1 MNILVVVGYCMQVN
15 SSANLCHLSYIKGL
29 MGLGHKV
36 DILTVSNKGLNID
49 NSIVLPNVNDIVYFN
64 SSLYERL
71 SNRKKSAY
79 NDKKTVATQKN
90 DNKSH
95 TSKNT
100 NVLKSINK
108 DIKALVHKCYGTY
121 GTDIVWYHHAKKW
134 RSTVEYDY
142 IISLAYP
149 PVSHKLVE
157 RLIKKK
163 HVVCKKWIQIW
174 EDPWY
179 SDLYGF
185 FHNDKVKKEEYR
197 ILSKADVVYYVSP
210 LTLLYQ
216 KQLFHKFADKMK
228 WQPLPSYYNSD
239 KMDALVS
246 KKNIYGYFGDYSPKT
261 RNLTPFYKAAI
272 KSGIEVNICGNPTN
286 LLEATDKIHIYPR
299 VSLNELKPI
308 ENNSNVLIFLC
319 NLKDGQIPG
328 KIYQYSATYKTI
340 LFILDGTEE
349 EKKVLKEYFQQFNR
363 YIFCDNT
370 VDDISKAIDRIES
383 GNIGNVKNE
392 PLEHFNPENII
403 KKILECR

>member
-29 MGLGHKV
+29 MDLGHKV
-36 DILTVSNKGLNID
+36 DILTVSEKGQNVD
-49 NSIVLPNVNDIVYFN
+49 SSIIIPNVNDIFYFK

-71 SNRKKSAY
+71 SYKKNLTDNSKRIVKTQKF
-79 NDKKTVATQKN
+79 DKKNYVSKKN
-90 DNKSH
+90 NILKLINQSIKSF
-95 TSKNT
+95 
-100 NVLKSINK
+100 
-108 DIKALVHKCYGTY
+108 VHKLYGTY
-121 GTDIVWYHHAKKW
+121 GTDIMWYHHAKKW
-134 RSTVEYDY
+134 RSTNEYDY

-163 HVVCKKWIQIW
+163 RVLCKKWIQVW

-197 ILSKADVVYYVSP
+197 ILSKADIVYYVSP

-216 KQLFHKFADKMK
+216 KQLFHKFANKMK
-228 WQPLPSYYNSD
+228 WQPLPCYYNSD
-239 KMDALVS
+239 KVDVSVS
-246 KKNIYGYFGDYSPKT
+246 KKYIYGYFGDYAPKT
-261 RNLTPFYKAAI
+261 RNITPFYKAAI
-272 KSGIEVNICGNPTN
+272 KLGIEVNICGNPDN
-286 LLEATDKIHIYPR
+286 LLESTDKVHIYPR
-299 VSLNELKPI
+299 LPLYELKPI
-308 ENNSNVLIFLC
+308 ENSSNVLIFLC
-319 NLKDGQIPG
+319 NLKGGQIPG

-340 LFILDGTEE
+340 LFILDGSEE

-370 VDDISKAIDRIES
+370 VDDISKAIDRIEG

-392 PLEHFNPENII
+392 PVEHFNPENIV
-403 KKILECR
+403 KKILECK